1 MSATNGWKGR
11 KKRLFER
18 KEALKKRSNP
28 TEECMNWGGLKFPK
42 FSVKRLK
49 RTFFSLRNYGAT
61 FIYKYKS

>member
-1 MSATNGWKGR
+1 MSATKGWKGR

-42 FSVKRLK
+42 FGVKRLK
-49 RTFFSLRNYGAT
+49 RDVLQFSQLWHD
-61 FIYKYKS
+61 IHL